1 MGGARGL
8 AMSRAGQSLQR
19 SLISVLENNREGN
32 RPSCPPP
39 QKKVPRG
46 RGSPVWGVPRGDI
59 LEEGRVGACCWWRTV
74 MLLPVS

>member
-39 QKKVPRG
+39 PQKSTTWEGESCLGSTERGHSG
-46 RGSPVWGVPRGDI
+46 RGQGGS
-59 LEEGRVGACCWWRTV
+59 
-74 MLLPVS
+74 LLLVEDSDAASC